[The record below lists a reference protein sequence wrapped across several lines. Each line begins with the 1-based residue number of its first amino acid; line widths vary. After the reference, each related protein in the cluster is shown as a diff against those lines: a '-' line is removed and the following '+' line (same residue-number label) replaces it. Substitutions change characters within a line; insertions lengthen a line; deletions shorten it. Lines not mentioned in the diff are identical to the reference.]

1 MTFPIDLTA
10 LAGAASDILL
20 AIGALGAGIYCLV
33 LSRRLR
39 RFNNLEN
46 GVGGAVAV
54 LSAQVDDMTK
64 TLEKARKAAMQ
75 SSVTLTELTDRAESA
90 ARKLE
95 LMMASLHD
103 LPEAPA
109 TPAARERAM
118 DDTWRDA
125 EEAGVRFSTKRRAAE
140 AEA

>member
-1 MTFPIDLTA
+1 MTFPIDLTT

-20 AIGALGAGIYCLV
+20 AVGALGAGIYCFV

-75 SSVTLTELTDRAESA
+75 SSVSLTDLTDRAESA

-103 LPEAPA
+103 LPDAPA
-109 TPAARERAM
+109 TRERTM
-118 DDTWRDA
+118 DETWRDA
-125 EEAGVRFSTKRRAAE
+125 EEAGPRFSTKRRHAE
-140 AEA
+140 AEL

>member
-1 MTFPIDLTA
+1 
-10 LAGAASDILL
+10 
-20 AIGALGAGIYCLV
+20 
-33 LSRRLR
+33 
-39 RFNNLEN
+39 
-46 GVGGAVAV
+46 
-54 LSAQVDDMTK
+54 
-64 TLEKARKAAMQ
+64 MQ

-109 TPAARERAM
+109 TPTARERAM